1 MITVYPRKKL
11 DFTYGNIFK
20 AFLYS
25 FSSLFSK
32 KDIEKDI
39 EALWPDHKVIVG
51 LSVRSIFDLLLEEKQ
66 YKKGSEVIM
75 SGITIPDMVKI
86 VEAHH
91 LNVVPVDI
99 DMQTLQV
106 SEASISNAIT
116 ENTVMVVIAHLFGS
130 RMNMDPVYKALHSR
144 PDIMIVEDC
153 AQTYA
158 GLNSYIK
165 EAKTDLSMFSFG
177 SIKSITALGCAI
189 GFTANDEL
197 YSIIKKRFSKYERV
211 ANSRFRSKVLKY
223 LLLKILSNPFIYG
236 IFIFTCKVLNIDYDK
251 AIISTIRNFPS
262 NELLKSIRM
271 YPPNSQLK
279 YLLYRLI
286 NVDDDHFS
294 KRIQVGDYVSS
305 GLKNTNVHGVNN
317 KTHSYWLFPIR
328 TDRRE
333 ALVKALRESGFD
345 ATFTSTQLIP
355 IKPLIGD
362 QVAPVNC
369 EEYMSETIYL
379 PVYDSLPKKKRDQLI
394 SVINKVV

>member
-1 MITVYPRKKL
+1 
-11 DFTYGNIFK
+11 
-20 AFLYS
+20 
-25 FSSLFSK
+25 
-32 KDIEKDI
+32 
-39 EALWPDHKVIVG
+39 
-51 LSVRSIFDLLLEEKQ
+51 
-66 YKKGSEVIM
+66 
-75 SGITIPDMVKI
+75 
-86 VEAHH
+86 
-91 LNVVPVDI
+91 
-99 DMQTLQV
+99 
-106 SEASISNAIT
+106 
-116 ENTVMVVIAHLFGS
+116 
-130 RMNMDPVYKALHSR
+130 
-144 PDIMIVEDC
+144 
-153 AQTYA
+153 
-158 GLNSYIK
+158 
-165 EAKTDLSMFSFG
+165 MFSFG

-236 IFIFTCKVLNIDYDK
+236 IFISICKVLNIDYDK

-294 KRIQVGDYVSS
+294 KRIKVGDYVSS

-333 ALVKALRESGFD
+333 ALVKELRESGFD

-355 IKPLIGD
+355 IKPSIGD

-369 EEYMSETIYL
+369 DEYMSETIYL

-394 SVINKVV
+394 SVINRVV